1 MNSYF
6 FRVEHDLLRSEAFK
20 TLGGSAIKVYL
31 VIGLYSDFGT
41 DWAYPSIRTIAKQ
54 AGLSRQTV
62 LAAIEQLTRIGL
74 LATSK
79 AKGRSTAYRIIRQA
93 PERPPRSKATAAG
106 QGAEKPTGTGPR
118 LLEVPPPSV
127 PESLEVPPRSGP
139 NPGPV
144 AAQSF
149 GPIGPASRPER
160 EPTSRE
166 DQTASIP
173 IPGTPFRL
181 TAEGRLLVAVDLQ
194 ELLTNQ
200 GIPGQLAQRLLA
212 QKDPEAVAKVLLNA
226 FYLQSQG
233 KLQNGPGYIR
243 AGIEDGYDLL
253 PQVASRLE
261 NRRRE
266 LETQLR
272 QVAARQQTG
281 PRGRPTSRRTS
292 RRRLHDRATQPRA
305 TRPARP
311 AGHRPA
317 PRAARSPQPHPLQP
331 LRPQQGLRAGLFF
344 LANSPGR
351 GSVRIGTQRPLGR
364 SRAAPE

>member
-1 MNSYF
+1 MTSTSYF

-41 DWAYPSIRTIAKQ
+41 DWAYPSIRTIASQ

-62 LAAIEQLTRIGL
+62 LGAIEQLIQMGI
-74 LATSK
+74 LAANK

-93 PERPPRSKATAAG
+93 PQRPSRSAKR
-106 QGAEKPTGTGPR
+106 PTSPSGTG
-118 LLEVPPPSV
+118 LV
-127 PESLEVPPRSGP
+127 SLEDRLESGP
-139 NPGPV
+139 IFLEGTTLGVPKSKPV
-144 AAQSF
+144 VAQPSNVT
-149 GPIGPASRPER
+149 GLEGRPKQER
-160 EPTSRE
+160 EAPRE
-166 DQTASIP
+166 NTTSIP

-181 TAEGRLLVAVDLQ
+181 TADGRLHVAVDLQ
-194 ELLTNQ
+194 ELLTTQ

-261 NRRRE
+261 ARRRE
-266 LETQLR
+266 LEDQ
-272 QVAARQQTG
+272 
-281 PRGRPTSRRTS
+281 
-292 RRRLHDRATQPRA
+292 RRRVETQQQR
-305 TRPARP
+305 TRD
-311 AGHRPA
+311 
-317 PRAARSPQPHPLQP
+317 ARSHAADEAAITYMLEHLDHDEINRLLEQALRLLPDPLVRRNP
-331 LRPQQGLRAGLFF
+331 TLSNPFVRGKVYE
-344 LANSPGR
+344 LACGE
-351 GSVRIGTQRPLGR
+351 
-364 SRAAPE
+364 PED

>member
-20 TLGGSAIKVYL
+20 ELGGSAIKVYL

-41 DWAYPSIRTIAKQ
+41 DWAYPSIRTIARQ

-62 LAAIEQLTRIGL
+62 LAAIDQLTGMGL

-93 PERPPRSKATAAG
+93 PQRPRRSATRRTPPG
-106 QGAEKPTGTGPR
+106 EKTSGK
-118 LLEVPPPSV
+118 
-127 PESLEVPPRSGP
+127 ESLEAPPRSGP
-139 NPGPV
+139 ISLQEMMASGPDFGPV
-144 AAQSF
+144 EARSF
-149 GPIGPASRPER
+149 GRTGRDPRPEQ
-160 EPTSRE
+160 EPISRDDHTTSI
-166 DQTASIP
+166 A

-200 GIPGQLAQRLLA
+200 GIPGQLAERLVA

-261 NRRRE
+261 TRRRE
-266 LETQLR
+266 LEGRLR
-272 QVAARQQTG
+272 RLAVRQQH
-281 PRGRPTSRRTS
+281 S
-292 RRRLHDRATQPRA
+292 HEVDEQ
-305 TRPARP
+305 
-311 AGHRPA
+311 
-317 PRAARSPQPHPLQP
+317 AAEQAAIAELIAQLSPQELDRLVAEAVNLLPEPLIRRNP
-331 LRPQQGLRAGLFF
+331 TLSNPFVRSKVYELALAQG
-344 LANSPGR
+344 
-351 GSVRIGTQRPLGR
+351 
-364 SRAAPE
+364 

>member
-1 MNSYF
+1 MNYF

-41 DWAYPSIRTIAKQ
+41 DWAYPSIRTIARQ

-62 LAAIEQLTRIGL
+62 LAAIAQLTQMGL

-93 PERPPRSKATAAG
+93 PERPSRSKAAN
-106 QGAEKPTGTGPR
+106 QAEKARSTGPFS
-118 LLEVPPPSV
+118 LDLPLSGVL
-127 PESLEVPPRSGP
+127 ESLEVAPQSGP
-139 NPGPV
+139 ETGPV
-144 AAQSF
+144 AAQGL
-149 GPIGPASRPER
+149 GPIGPTSRPER
-160 EPTSRE
+160 EPSSKD
-166 DQTASIP
+166 DQTASVP

-253 PQVASRLE
+253 PQVANRLE
-261 NRRRE
+261 SRRRE
-266 LETQLR
+266 LESQLKKIDAR
-272 QVAARQQTG
+272 RQQAREADQQAAEQAAMAYMIEQLS
-281 PRGRPTSRRTS
+281 PEQLDELVQQAIEQLPEPLVRRNPTLSN
-292 RRRLHDRATQPRA
+292 PFI
-305 TRPARP
+305 
-311 AGHRPA
+311 
-317 PRAARSPQPHPLQP
+317 RSKVYE
-331 LRPQQGLRAGLFF
+331 
-344 LANSPGR
+344 LACFS
-351 GSVRIGTQRPLGR
+351 
-364 SRAAPE
+364 

>member
-20 TLGGSAIKVYL
+20 ALGGSAIKVYL
-31 VIGLYSDFGT
+31 VVGLYSDFGT
-41 DWAYPSIRTIAKQ
+41 DWAYPSIRTIARE

-62 LAAIEQLTRIGL
+62 LASIEQLARMGL

-79 AKGRSTAYRIIRQA
+79 AKGRSTAYKIIRQA
-93 PERPPRSKATAAG
+93 PQRPPRSRPGT
-106 QGAEKPTGTGPR
+106 AEKQAESLPGTGPR
-118 LLEVPPPSV
+118 ILEVPPGSV
-127 PESLEVPPRSGP
+127 PNSLEVPPGSGP
-139 NPGPV
+139 KSGPV

-149 GPIGPASRPER
+149 GPTGPESRPER
-160 EPTSRE
+160 EPASKE

-194 ELLTNQ
+194 ELLTKE
-200 GIPGQLAQRLLA
+200 GIPGQLAQRLVA

-226 FYLQSQG
+226 LYLQSQG

-266 LETQLR
+266 LEDQLR
-272 QVAARQQTG
+272 KLAARQQHSREVDEQTAEQAAMAYMIEQLSPEQLG
-281 PRGRPTSRRTS
+281 SLLEQAMQELPEPLVRRNPTLSNPFV
-292 RRRLHDRATQPRA
+292 RAKVYE
-305 TRPARP
+305 
-311 AGHRPA
+311 
-317 PRAARSPQPHPLQP
+317 
-331 LRPQQGLRAGLFF
+331 
-344 LANSPGR
+344 LACGSPGH
-351 GSVRIGTQRPLGR
+351 
-364 SRAAPE
+364 